1 MGGCTVTVRN
11 TTLSG
16 FITSASQ
23 SNAYVG
29 GLIAVSRGEDSN
41 NAAKP
46 STIAVSKLSV
56 KGETVTTSSDITS
69 GGLLGYQWKNTNV
82 KFAANAGVTISGST
96 LNACTAQ
103 FGGLVYQATGYWNA
117 TAKDSIVFTT
127 DTDKKKN
134 TFTGKS
140 EKENPSG
147 LLVGTGL
154 LTETNADQTKT
165 TSALYL
171 EVGTWG
177 SAADSAYKINEGA
190 VALNIGNSEYFDELA
205 GITRF
210 DDAGNS
216 NAVVSLAVHDSSEK
230 AALIDKDSTTTN
242 TYTGQI
248 ENYKNTKTRY
258 YYNLDSY
265 RKDKYTTNLKN
276 ITSEPDLVL
285 WSAAQYAA
293 ENIRTWF
300 REKITSTPDNPF
312 VTSISGNLNLDGY
325 SYYPVTPLTPVH
337 IGSESNT
344 GSDTNLT
351 FAYDAM
357 NTIEETNKSF
367 SDAEHQH
374 YLMQHGLLYNTSHGV
389 LVNKT
394 SFAGVVGKE
403 KFKSEEN
410 ADGSDNGTQYNS
422 GALIYGSVI
431 GNPIS
436 NIVGINLKNVTLD
449 GIRVT
454 GVEKGND
461 TTYAPLLINRIAKA
475 AKLTVDKLST
485 SEKYMTGEGE
495 NKKTAYAATSLVG
508 SVGDKTASK
517 LTLSFS
523 DIALDGRV
531 KEDSEKSTSVWNN
544 GTTQVEY
551 HTTHTIFTR
560 AILMEYFMYSSDGSG
575 TYNFNS
581 TDNKV
586 TYGVEL
592 TNTETTG
599 RNPDKQYQYYDADS
613 YITDEKDA
621 NANEAYV
628 RERYKDTNFLRYVR
642 VAQNIEES
650 TYELDIN
657 QKSTGLLNGCGT
669 YGDPYIIEDA
679 LQLSSLASYISTPGS
694 ISNFQVVF
702 NSKVLDSQT
711 QTVEICHNSW

>member
-1 MGGCTVTVRN
+1 M
-11 TTLSG
+11 
-16 FITSASQ
+16 
-23 SNAYVG
+23 
-29 GLIAVSRGEDSN
+29 
-41 NAAKP
+41 
-46 STIAVSKLSV
+46 
-56 KGETVTTSSDITS
+56 
-69 GGLLGYQWKNTNV
+69 
-82 KFAANAGVTISGST
+82 
-96 LNACTAQ
+96 
-103 FGGLVYQATGYWNA
+103 
-117 TAKDSIVFTT
+117 
-127 DTDKKKN
+127 
-134 TFTGKS
+134 
-140 EKENPSG
+140 
-147 LLVGTGL
+147 
-154 LTETNADQTKT
+154 
-165 TSALYL
+165 
-171 EVGTWG
+171 
-177 SAADSAYKINEGA
+177 
-190 VALNIGNSEYFDELA
+190 
-205 GITRF
+205 
-210 DDAGNS
+210 
-216 NAVVSLAVHDSSEK
+216 
-230 AALIDKDSTTTN
+230 
-242 TYTGQI
+242 
-248 ENYKNTKTRY
+248 
-258 YYNLDSY
+258 
-265 RKDKYTTNLKN
+265 
-276 ITSEPDLVL
+276 

-436 NIVGINLKNVTLD
+436 NIVGITLKNVTLD

-454 GVEKGND
+454 GVEKDNGI
-461 TTYAPLLINRIAKA
+461 TYAPLLINRIAKA

-523 DIALDGRV
+523 NIALDGRV
-531 KEDSEKSTSVWNN
+531 AEDSEKSTSVWNN
-544 GTTQVEY
+544 RTEQVEY

-592 TNTETTG
+592 TNTGTIG
-599 RNPDKQYQYYDADS
+599 RNPDKQYQYYDVDS
-613 YITDEKDA
+613 YITDQKNK

-628 RERYKDTNFLRYVR
+628 KDRYKDTNFLRYVR
-642 VAQNIEES
+642 VAQKIEES

-657 QKSTGLLNGCGT
+657 QKSTGLLKGCGT

-694 ISNFQVVF
+694 ISNFQVAF
-702 NSKVLDSQT
+702 NSKVLESQT
-711 QTVEICHNSW
+711 QTAENCHTQGNATSATTGTDIIYT

>member
-1 MGGCTVTVRN
+1 M
-11 TTLSG
+11 
-16 FITSASQ
+16 
-23 SNAYVG
+23 
-29 GLIAVSRGEDSN
+29 
-41 NAAKP
+41 
-46 STIAVSKLSV
+46 
-56 KGETVTTSSDITS
+56 
-69 GGLLGYQWKNTNV
+69 
-82 KFAANAGVTISGST
+82 TISGST
-96 LNACTAQ
+96 LNAGTAQ
-103 FGGLVYQATGYWNA
+103 FGGLVYQATGYWKA
-117 TAKDSIVFTT
+117 TATDSIVFTT
-127 DTDKKKN
+127 GTNNQVN

-216 NAVVSLAVHDSSEK
+216 NAVVSLAVRGSSGN
-230 AALIDKDSTTTN
+230 AALIDKDSKTTN

-248 ENYKNTKTRY
+248 DKKNYKNTKTRY

-265 RKDKYTTNLKN
+265 RKDKYTTDLKN

-436 NIVGINLKNVTLD
+436 NIVGITLKKCDIGWNQSDRCGKRQWHHLC
-449 GIRVT
+449 
-454 GVEKGND
+454 
-461 TTYAPLLINRIAKA
+461 
-475 AKLTVDKLST
+475 
-485 SEKYMTGEGE
+485 
-495 NKKTAYAATSLVG
+495 ATSDQ
-508 SVGDKTASK
+508 SNCKSSK
-517 LTLSFS
+517 I
-523 DIALDGRV
+523 DR
-531 KEDSEKSTSVWNN
+531 
-544 GTTQVEY
+544 
-551 HTTHTIFTR
+551 R
-560 AILMEYFMYSSDGSG
+560 
-575 TYNFNS
+575 
-581 TDNKV
+581 
-586 TYGVEL
+586 
-592 TNTETTG
+592 
-599 RNPDKQYQYYDADS
+599 
-613 YITDEKDA
+613 
-621 NANEAYV
+621 
-628 RERYKDTNFLRYVR
+628 
-642 VAQNIEES
+642 
-650 TYELDIN
+650 
-657 QKSTGLLNGCGT
+657 
-669 YGDPYIIEDA
+669 
-679 LQLSSLASYISTPGS
+679 
-694 ISNFQVVF
+694 
-702 NSKVLDSQT
+702 
-711 QTVEICHNSW
+711 

>member
-1 MGGCTVTVRN
+1 MGGCSVTVRN

-16 FITSASQ
+16 SITSASK
-23 SNAYVG
+23 SNANVG

-265 RKDKYTTNLKN
+265 RKDKYTTNLK
-276 ITSEPDLVL
+276 
-285 WSAAQYAA
+285 
-293 ENIRTWF
+293 
-300 REKITSTPDNPF
+300 
-312 VTSISGNLNLDGY
+312 ISL
-325 SYYPVTPLTPVH
+325 
-337 IGSESNT
+337 
-344 GSDTNLT
+344 
-351 FAYDAM
+351 
-357 NTIEETNKSF
+357 
-367 SDAEHQH
+367 
-374 YLMQHGLLYNTSHGV
+374 
-389 LVNKT
+389 
-394 SFAGVVGKE
+394 
-403 KFKSEEN
+403 
-410 ADGSDNGTQYNS
+410 
-422 GALIYGSVI
+422 
-431 GNPIS
+431 
-436 NIVGINLKNVTLD
+436 
-449 GIRVT
+449 R
-454 GVEKGND
+454 
-461 TTYAPLLINRIAKA
+461 NRI
-475 AKLTVDKLST
+475 
-485 SEKYMTGEGE
+485 
-495 NKKTAYAATSLVG
+495 
-508 SVGDKTASK
+508 
-517 LTLSFS
+517 
-523 DIALDGRV
+523 
-531 KEDSEKSTSVWNN
+531 
-544 GTTQVEY
+544 
-551 HTTHTIFTR
+551 
-560 AILMEYFMYSSDGSG
+560 
-575 TYNFNS
+575 
-581 TDNKV
+581 
-586 TYGVEL
+586 
-592 TNTETTG
+592 
-599 RNPDKQYQYYDADS
+599 
-613 YITDEKDA
+613 
-621 NANEAYV
+621 
-628 RERYKDTNFLRYVR
+628 
-642 VAQNIEES
+642 
-650 TYELDIN
+650 
-657 QKSTGLLNGCGT
+657 
-669 YGDPYIIEDA
+669 
-679 LQLSSLASYISTPGS
+679 
-694 ISNFQVVF
+694 
-702 NSKVLDSQT
+702 
-711 QTVEICHNSW
+711 